1 MFVRT
6 YGAASRG
13 VEVLPVSIELRS
25 GRGIQFHV
33 AGLSSGLARDA
44 FLRIRGALQ
53 AEGWGWPRQALT
65 ISLSPANAS
74 LHPADLDLPLALAV
88 LAQIGVLSPS
98 QIDSLCSVGSL
109 GLDGSLRGHPSGAN
123 APLAASDAGC
133 TTTIVPSEILAG
145 TSGSRSEFP
154 LHGARSLREVVDHL
168 TGARS
173 LPRWMPR
180 AQGNLQPPAVPLESL
195 HGNDHLVRG
204 LLLAAAGQ
212 HHVMFLGSPGTGK
225 SMAARALHGLLPL
238 LSKAEAST
246 TRRLHAA
253 KGIIREEPLHPPLRT
268 PHSGSGAAA
277 LIGSRATGRY
287 ALDGAVAFL
296 PGELSLAHRGM
307 LLLDELP
314 EWSRPAIEALRMPLE
329 QGVVDLARA
338 AGTTQLP
345 AACLVAATANP
356 CPCGYFLD
364 AERRCR
370 CTPSQVRNYLK
381 RLSGPLVDRFPIHL
395 ESGAVHSTSQASLDT
410 ATARNRVVTA
420 RQVLA
425 SDALQTWEPEAE
437 ERLVQSVR
445 IWRFSGRAQAA
456 LRQVARTQAALEGH
470 DRIRDVDVEVAL
482 GYRVFDR
489 AGWLE
494 NAWATERPR
503 HRG

>member
-13 VEVLPVSIELRS
+13 VDVLPVSVELRS

-33 AGLSSGLARDA
+33 AGMTGSLARDA

-65 ISLSPANAS
+65 LSLSPGHAS
-74 LHPADLDLPLALAV
+74 LHPADLDLPLALVV
-88 LAQIGVLSPS
+88 LAQIGVLSPTHIAS
-98 QIDSLCSVGSL
+98 VCSVGSL
-109 GLDGSLRGHPSGAN
+109 GLDGTLRGHPSSAN
-123 APLAASDAGC
+123 APLAAAEIGC
-133 TTTIVPSEILAG
+133 STTLVPADILHAS
-145 TSGSRSEFP
+145 TGSRAESP
-154 LHGARSLREVVDHL
+154 LHGAHSLREVVDHL
-168 TGARS
+168 TGRRV
-173 LPRWMPR
+173 LPRWLPR
-180 AQGNLQPPAVPLESL
+180 SHSGPVEPEVPFESL
-195 HGNDHLVRG
+195 RLTEHAQTG
-204 LLLAAAGQ
+204 LLLAAAGE
-212 HHVMFLGSPGTGK
+212 HHVLFLGSPGTGK
-225 SMAARALHGLLPL
+225 STAARALHGLLPL
-238 LSKAEAST
+238 LNKTEAQT

-253 KGIIREEPLHPPLRT
+253 KGIIRDEPLHPPLRT

-287 ALDGAVAFL
+287 STDASAAFL
-296 PGELSLAHRGM
+296 PGELSLAHRGL

-314 EWSRPAIEALRMPLE
+314 EWSRPAIEALRVPLE

-345 AACLVAATANP
+345 AQCLVAATANP

-370 CTPSQVRNYLK
+370 CTPGQVRNYLK

-395 ESGAVHSTSQASLDT
+395 ETAATTASAPSMTTAEARGRVLGARKQLEADGRWE
-410 ATARNRVVTA
+410 A
-420 RQVLA
+420 
-425 SDALQTWEPEAE
+425 DALD
-437 ERLVQSVR
+437 RLELGVQR
-445 IWRFSGRAQAA
+445 WRFSGRARVA
-456 LRQVARTQAALEGH
+456 LRALARTHAALEG
-470 DRIRDVDVEVAL
+470 RQTITAGDVDVAL

-494 NAWATERPR
+494 AAWDPQRPK
-503 HRG
+503 HRS